1 MTIAIELARRIRAIS
16 YQGLP
21 QAAVEAAK
29 IGILD
34 TVGVTLAGSLEPCAR
49 IARRVSAAPGPAL
62 LFGTTQR
69 LSVTDATL
77 VNGVAAHALDFD
89 DCNNTLGGH
98 PSVPILPG
106 LFALADAMP
115 VSGRDFIAAYVAG
128 FETETRIARAVNLH
142 HYDKGWHPTA
152 TLGVFG
158 AAAAASLLLA
168 LTEEQTATALAIA
181 ASLSSGLKAN
191 FGTMTKPL
199 HIGRCAQNGVLA
211 AMLAREGMT
220 ASHDAFE
227 HTQGFFN
234 VFNGRGNYDA
244 GAVLAS
250 WAEPLDVITPGIVIK
265 QYPCCASTHAGIDA
279 MLDLVRAHDL
289 TPANVARVVAWMHPS
304 RLVHVDRPAPRS
316 ALDAKFSLQYCL
328 ARALI
333 DRHVVLSQFE
343 DDTYLDPQVGGLL
356 PRIEAGPHPRMLP
369 DSDVRFGAEVSVTTT
384 DGRHLH
390 KTVDAAAGRM
400 PGDPVSGRPLR
411 AKYRDCAGRALTAAG
426 VEQSLELLAG
436 LETLEQVSTLA
447 GTLSAECRLAQPSGR
462 AALARAV

>member
-1 MTIAIELARRIRAIS
+1 MTIAIELARRIRGVT
-16 YQGLP
+16 YQNLP
-21 QAAVEAAK
+21 QAAVESAK

-62 LFGTTQR
+62 LFGSTQR

-77 VNGVAAHALDFD
+77 VNGIAAHALDFD

-98 PSVPILPG
+98 PSAPILPG
-106 LFALADAMP
+106 LFALADTMP

-128 FETETRIARAVNLH
+128 FETETRIARAVNFH

-168 LTEEQTATALAIA
+168 LSEEQTAVALAMA

-199 HIGRCAQNGVLA
+199 HIGRCAQNGVMAALLA
-211 AMLAREGMT
+211 GEGMT
-220 ASHDAFE
+220 ASQDVFE
-227 HTQGFFN
+227 HPQGFFN
-234 VFNGRGNYDA
+234 VFNGDGNYDVD
-244 GAVLAS
+244 AVLAS
-250 WAEPLDVITPGIVIK
+250 WADPLDIISPGIVIK

-289 TPANVARVVAWMHPS
+289 TPANVARIVAWLHPR

-316 ALDAKFSLQYCL
+316 ELDAKFSLQYCL
-328 ARALI
+328 ARALV
-333 DRHVVLSQFE
+333 DRKVVLSQFE
-343 DDTYLDPQVGGLL
+343 NDAHLDPRVVGMLA
-356 PRIEAGPHPRMLP
+356 RIEAAPHPQLP
-369 DSDVRFGAEVSVTTT
+369 DHDPRFGAEVSVTTT
-384 DGRHLH
+384 DGQQLH
-390 KTVDAAAGRM
+390 KAVDAAAGRL
-400 PGDPVSGRPLR
+400 PDDPISELQLC
-411 AKYRDCAGRALTAAG
+411 AKYRDCAARALTAAG
-426 VEQSLELLAG
+426 VDRSLDLLAG
-436 LETLEQVSTLA
+436 LETLEQVSALA
-447 GTLSAECRLAQPSGR
+447 ETLSAECRLAQPGGR
-462 AALARAV
+462 TALARAV